1 MRRIYFGEME
11 NVNVLH
17 NVETFFNNQ
26 YQYSWLED
34 KFVVELIRSVDQ
46 SVVESPECIKSPV
59 LRQIPP
65 TRLSGGTKAVIL
77 MKYCPDRVI
86 NASNC
91 GDNCAEW
98 ILQLGRERDLTINLH
113 HIMEF
118 PDEEFEIEILN
129 DHIFV
134 HNMREM
140 VNAAIDYL

>member
-1 MRRIYFGEME
+1 
-11 NVNVLH
+11 
-17 NVETFFNNQ
+17 
-26 YQYSWLED
+26 
-34 KFVVELIRSVDQ
+34 
-46 SVVESPECIKSPV
+46 
-59 LRQIPP
+59 
-65 TRLSGGTKAVIL
+65 

-118 PDEEFEIEILN
+118 PDEEFEVEILN

>member
-1 MRRIYFGEME
+1 MLKIYFGEMD
-11 NVNVLH
+11 NVLH

-34 KFVVELIRSVDQ
+34 DYVKELIKDVDKSIVQ
-46 SVVESPECIKSPV
+46 SPECIMSPV

-77 MKYCPDRVI
+77 MRYVPDRII

-91 GDNCAEW
+91 GDNCAKW
-98 ILQLGRERDLTINLH
+98 ILKLGNERDLTINLH

-118 PDEEFEIEILN
+118 DEEPFEIEILN
-129 DHIFV
+129 NNVIV
-134 HNMREM
+134 HDMGQL